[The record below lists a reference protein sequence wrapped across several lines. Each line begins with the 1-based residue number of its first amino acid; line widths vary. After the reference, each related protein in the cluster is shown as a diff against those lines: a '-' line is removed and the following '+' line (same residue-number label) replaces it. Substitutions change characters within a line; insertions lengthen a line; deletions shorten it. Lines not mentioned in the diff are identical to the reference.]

1 MHSLNS
7 NHPHNCCSGST
18 QQGIALIEI
27 LIAVLVL
34 AIGLLGIAALQSSSV
49 RYSQSAQERTT
60 ALIMAGT
67 LTEMIRSN
75 PVVARA
81 GSYAGNCESELL
93 ADWALQLQLATGTSS
108 CPEVEWD
115 PAAGVY
121 TISISWLDEK
131 VTGSSN
137 FEILVRP

>member
-1 MHSLNS
+1 MHSPHS
-7 NHPHNCCSGST
+7 NNHHSFR

-27 LIAVLVL
+27 LISVLVL

-67 LTEMIRSN
+67 LTEIIRSN

-81 GSYAGNCESELL
+81 GSYAGNCESQLL

-115 PAAGVY
+115 AGAGVY
-121 TISISWLDEK
+121 TISISWQDEK
-131 VTGSSN
+131 VASSTS
-137 FEILVRP
+137 FEIQVRP